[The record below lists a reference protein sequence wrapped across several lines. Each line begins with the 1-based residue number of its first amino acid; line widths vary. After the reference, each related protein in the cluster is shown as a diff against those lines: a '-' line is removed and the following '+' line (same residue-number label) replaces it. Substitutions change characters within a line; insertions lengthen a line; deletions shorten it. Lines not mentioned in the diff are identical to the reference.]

1 MKKTLTAL
9 SLISVATLPTK
20 ADGFNVSEV
29 LGGAVD
35 LMQQGVDWLWPD
47 ELGLENVNAKIGFGM
62 GFTPDY
68 IGSDNYALRAVPL
81 LDIRYK
87 DSWRLSG
94 SKLTFNTLKTKYFE
108 VGPLLNLRFGR
119 AEESNAFLEGLGDIS
134 TTFQVGAYA
143 KLKYKAGFITG
154 EYRHGLGAGIRS
166 SIQVTAGHGVY
177 KSENFVALLTARAR
191 WQDDRTAMTQFGIT
205 ELQAQN
211 SVKGFDT
218 YQASSGLYD
227 ITTNLIG
234 SYTVNES
241 TRLVGLLSY
250 GKIVGS
256 AADSPLVAEAGSSNQ
271 FIVGTG
277 LVFNF

>member
-9 SLISVATLPTK
+9 SFITLASTPST
-20 ADGFNVSEV
+20 ADDFNVSEV

-35 LMQQGVDWLWPD
+35 LLQQGVDLLWPD
-47 ELGLENVNAKIGFGM
+47 ELGLDNVNAKIGFGV

-94 SKLTFNTLKTKYFE
+94 SKLTFSPIRTKHFE
-108 VGPLLNLRFGR
+108 AGPLLNLRFGR
-119 AEESNAFLEGLGDIS
+119 AEESNAFLEGLGDIN
-134 TTFQVGAYA
+134 TTFEVGGYVRA
-143 KLKYKAGFITG
+143 KYKSGFLTA
-154 EYRHGLGAGIRS
+154 EYRHGLGSGIKS
-166 SIQVTAGHGVY
+166 NIQVTAGHGIY
-177 KSENFVALLTARAR
+177 KSENFVALLSARVR
-191 WQDDRTAMTQFGIT
+191 WQDDQTAMTQFGIT
-205 ELQAQN
+205 EQQAQN

-218 YQASSGLYD
+218 YQASSGIYD
-227 ITTNLIG
+227 VTTNLIG
-234 SYTVNES
+234 SYTVNKS
-241 TRLVGLLSY
+241 TRLVGLVSY

-256 AADSPLVAEAGSSNQ
+256 ASDSPLVADAGSSNQ

-277 LVFNF
+277 LVFSF